1 MARRSS
7 GMAHRE
13 SGSTATVAGRTA
25 RLATVL
31 LGLALAGLTVLAPR
45 MPGSTLTPPP
55 LRQGE
60 PYNQARGRLL
70 QAGWRLQT
78 VADPA
83 GGCGAALPDSRCQR
97 YPELGACSLTGLGL
111 CRFRWRAP
119 DGGSW
124 AVITQGGEL
133 NGDPGLV
140 QSWFREE

>member
-1 MARRSS
+1 MARRGG
-7 GMAHRE
+7 GMAHRQ
-13 SGSTATVAGRTA
+13 SRNTAQAA

-31 LGLALAGLTVLAPR
+31 LGLAVLGLTVLGPR
-45 MPGSTLTPPP
+45 MPGSALTPPP
-55 LRQGE
+55 LRRGE

-78 VADPA
+78 AADPA

-124 AVITQGGEL
+124 AVITQGGAL
-133 NGDPGLV
+133 DADPGMV
-140 QSWFREE
+140 QTWFEDP